1 MDLEKT
7 KKIVIN
13 SLKSVLKD
21 NNIKNITVTEET
33 EIFGTKSI
41 IDSLQLIN
49 LIVII
54 EEEVYEI
61 TGEEII
67 IVDDA
72 AVIVGNSPFKTVQ
85 SLTYFVFGK
94 IQV

>member
-7 KKIVIN
+7 KKVVIIC
-13 SLKSVLKD
+13 LKSVLKE
-21 NNIKNITVTEET
+21 NNIKDITITEDT
-33 EIFGTKSI
+33 EIFGTTSI

-49 LIVII
+49 LIVKI

-94 IQV
+94 IHV